1 MDFNIGSITINSW
14 LIAVIIICV
23 IIFLV
28 IVIIWGR
35 RAHRFK
41 IGAGREEMI
50 GKTAVVMTI
59 LDPKGTAFV
68 EGEQWTAISESGKI
82 EPDEE
87 VTITR
92 VDGLKIYVTNK
103 Q

>member
-1 MDFNIGSITINSW
+1 MGFNIGDISLNPW
-14 LIAVIIICV
+14 LIAVIVICV
-23 IIFLV
+23 IIFLI

-50 GKTAVVMTI
+50 GKTAVVKTA
-59 LDPKGTAFV
+59 LDPKGTAFI
-68 EGEQWTAISESGKI
+68 EGEQWTAISESGKV
-82 EPDEE
+82 EPGEE
-87 VTITR
+87 VTITK

-103 Q
+103 